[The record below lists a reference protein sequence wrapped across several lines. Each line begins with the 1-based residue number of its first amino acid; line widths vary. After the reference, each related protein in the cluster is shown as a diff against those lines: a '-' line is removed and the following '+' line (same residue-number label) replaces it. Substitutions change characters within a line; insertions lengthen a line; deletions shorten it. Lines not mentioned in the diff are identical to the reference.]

1 MNATQRRLEGKVALI
16 VGAGQT
22 PGPKM
27 GNGRATALL
36 FAREGAQVL
45 AADQNIASAEETVA
59 LIQSEGGSAAAVET
73 DVTDESSIQRAVHD
87 CTQRWNRLDILH
99 NNVGISVAGGDA
111 PVTEITVEAFD
122 RIMAVNLRSVV
133 LACKHA
139 LPIMRDQ
146 GSGVILTI
154 SSIAALVILYSS
166 AQAGSIRIGT
176 EGAYPPWN
184 AKDESGK
191 LIGFEVE
198 LAGWLCIYM
207 KADCTLVEQDWDG
220 MIPGLIMRKYDAIMA
235 GMSITDE
242 RMKTINFSQGYA
254 DEVASLAVMKGSSL
268 EGMDTPKAINLST
281 GGGAAKKALKTLTAA
296 LAGKT
301 IGVQTATIHQN
312 FLESGDVGNVKVRTY
327 KTQDEV
333 NLDLAAGRIDAA
345 LAAAV
350 AFTDYAEKSGKPV
363 VLVGPTFSGGAFGN
377 GVGVGIR
384 KADTQLLE
392 DFNKAIDSARKSGKI
407 SELAIRWF
415 GFDASM

>member
-1 MNATQRRLEGKVALI
+1 MK
-16 VGAGQT
+16 
-22 PGPKM
+22 
-27 GNGRATALL
+27 
-36 FAREGAQVL
+36 
-45 AADQNIASAEETVA
+45 
-59 LIQSEGGSAAAVET
+59 
-73 DVTDESSIQRAVHD
+73 SIFKFF
-87 CTQRWNRLDILH
+87 L
-99 NNVGISVAGGDA
+99 
-111 PVTEITVEAFD
+111 
-122 RIMAVNLRSVV
+122 
-133 LACKHA
+133 
-139 LPIMRDQ
+139 
-146 GSGVILTI
+146 
-154 SSIAALVILYSS
+154 SSIAALMIFFSS
-166 AQAGSIRIGT
+166 AQADSIRIGT

-198 LAGWLCIYM
+198 LANWLCIYM

-268 EGMDTPKAINLST
+268 EGMDTPKAINLSI
-281 GGGAAKKALKTLTAA
+281 GGGDVKKALKTLTAA

-312 FLESGDVGNVKVRTY
+312 FLESGDVGSVKVRTY

-384 KADTQLLE
+384 KDDTELLSK
-392 DFNKAIDSARKSGKI
+392 FNKAINTARKSGKI
-407 SELAIRWF
+407 SELAIKWF

>member
-1 MNATQRRLEGKVALI
+1 MK
-16 VGAGQT
+16 
-22 PGPKM
+22 
-27 GNGRATALL
+27 
-36 FAREGAQVL
+36 
-45 AADQNIASAEETVA
+45 NIFKFF
-59 LIQSEGGSAAAVET
+59 L
-73 DVTDESSIQRAVHD
+73 
-87 CTQRWNRLDILH
+87 
-99 NNVGISVAGGDA
+99 
-111 PVTEITVEAFD
+111 
-122 RIMAVNLRSVV
+122 
-133 LACKHA
+133 
-139 LPIMRDQ
+139 
-146 GSGVILTI
+146 
-154 SSIAALVILYSS
+154 SSIAALAIFFSS
-166 AQAGSIRIGT
+166 AQADSIRIGT

-198 LAGWLCIYM
+198 LAKWLCIYM
-207 KADCTLVEQDWDG
+207 KADCTMVEQDWDG

-268 EGMDTPKAINLST
+268 EGMDTPQSINLST
-281 GGGAAKKALKTLTAA
+281 GGAKAKKALKTLTAA

-312 FLESGDVGNVKVRTY
+312 FLESGDVGSVKVRTY

-350 AFTDYAEKSGKPV
+350 AFTDYAEKSGKAV

-384 KADTQLLE
+384 KDDTELLKK
-392 DFNKAIDSARKSGKI
+392 FNKAIKQARKSGKL
-407 SELAIRWF
+407 SELAIKWF